1 MERNLHMT
9 MAGILDINKTPTPLS
24 MVAVFS
30 GLKQWRFIYQ
40 KKTYMLSDSV
50 IATAIRQQR
59 LQEILLHWHSNYWEK
74 RKITSD

>member
-1 MERNLHMT
+1 MT
-9 MAGILDINKTPTPLS
+9 MAGILKTLIKRLPPT
-24 MVAVFS
+24 MAAVFS